1 MELPA
6 WVPWMLVGGVLF
18 AGLSIAAAKYNGRQQ
33 KSTAIAQD
41 FLSGSILIALLG
53 AIMPD
58 YFPQFPID
66 AKGLMQLGSSGGGVA
81 GSQASDFDL
90 QLGPLSGAKY

>member
-1 MELPA
+1 
-6 WVPWMLVGGVLF
+6 MLVGGILF
-18 AGLSIAAAKYNGRQQ
+18 AGMSIAAAKYNGRQQ

-66 AKGLMQLGSSGGGVA
+66 AKDLMQLSASVGGAVGGGN
-81 GSQASDFDL
+81 DIDL
-90 QLGPLSGAKY
+90 QLGPLGAGKYGY